1 MIKAC
6 LYGTDSN
13 AAMGSATRDAVV
25 VSAES
30 LPFSAHSIDGL
41 VLHHFLELGGEAR
54 AILRE
59 AQRVLRPGGR
69 VVICGFNSLSIWG
82 LLRWRAIFRGLMPYS
97 SVRVQDWVSVLGI
110 LRDQPVRYLNYY
122 GRMVRSVKNTTLL
135 RITKKLRLIPF
146 PVGDI
151 YVICGV
157 KQKDVQI
164 PPRKAGFSRLS
175 KVHSI
180 GLPKPVARQ

>member
-1 MIKAC
+1 
-6 LYGTDSN
+6 
-13 AAMGSATRDAVV
+13 MGSATRDSVV
-25 VSAES
+25 VSGER

-135 RITKKLRLIPF
+135 RITKKLRLIP
-146 PVGDI
+146 
-151 YVICGV
+151 
-157 KQKDVQI
+157 
-164 PPRKAGFSRLS
+164 PRKAGFSRLS